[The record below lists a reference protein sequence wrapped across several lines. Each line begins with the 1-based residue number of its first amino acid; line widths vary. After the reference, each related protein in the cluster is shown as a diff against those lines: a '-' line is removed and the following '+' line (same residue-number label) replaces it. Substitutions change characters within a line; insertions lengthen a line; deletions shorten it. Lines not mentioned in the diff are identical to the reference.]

1 MQKDAQKILL
11 VDDSPLF
18 ITRLA
23 ILLRESGNGGEIY
36 MTKTYDEALRCL
48 AEHKPDIVF
57 LDIHLQNK
65 SGIDLLKVIRLSGW
79 SCKVIML
86 TNETKKAYR
95 MQCEKLGSFDFLDKS
110 NDFEHIP
117 QLIKEL
123 N

>member
-1 MQKDAQKILL
+1 ML
-11 VDDSPLF
+11 VDDSSLF
-18 ITRLA
+18 INRLA
-23 ILLRESGNGGEIY
+23 LLLKESGSNGQIF
-36 MTKTYDEALRCL
+36 MTKTYDEALNCL

-65 SGIDLLKVIRLSGW
+65 SGIDLLKVIRHSGW
-79 SCKVIML
+79 NCKVIML

-95 MQCEKLGSFDFLDKS
+95 LQCERLGSFSFLDKS
-110 NDFEHIP
+110 NDFENIP